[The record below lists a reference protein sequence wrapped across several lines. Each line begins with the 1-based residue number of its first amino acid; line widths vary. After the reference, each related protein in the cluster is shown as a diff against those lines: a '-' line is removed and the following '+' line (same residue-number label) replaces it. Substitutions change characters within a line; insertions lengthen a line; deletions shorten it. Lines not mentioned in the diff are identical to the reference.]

1 MFFTLLIVT
10 FVIALGV
17 SALVAQMFDKPI
29 GQILARIIGDEI
41 SAGWQKYVRF
51 ALYVVGI
58 SGGVSLWRLEQYISG
73 DTPLA
78 MTSEQWV
85 LEIYR
90 VILDTLQ
97 SLAWVLLIFF
107 AFALLAYVIV
117 RLGELR
123 RGTTNTNNPPD
134 SA

>member
-10 FVIALGV
+10 FVIALVV
-17 SALVAQMFDKPI
+17 SAVVARTFDKPI
-29 GQILARIIGDEI
+29 GQILSRIIGDEI

-58 SGGVSLWRLEQYISG
+58 SGGVSIWRLEQYISG
-73 DTPLA
+73 DTVTP
-78 MTSEQWV
+78 MTGEQWV

-107 AFALLAYVIV
+107 VFALLAFVIV

-123 RGTTNTNNPPD
+123 RGSSNKPID
-134 SA
+134 AA